1 MNIKAERRDSLRLRP
16 KEKTFVALR
25 PEFVKLGKLLDIS
38 KRGLCFQY
46 ISKGEPIEEL
56 PLLNID
62 MFNSNNGYYWPNIP
76 CKLIYDEKI
85 PKGMTFVMGL
95 EYRRCGLQFDTL
107 SKQQI
112 DQLDFYLQEH
122 AERAQ

>member
-1 MNIKAERRDSLRLRP
+1 MNSTTERRENLRLRP

-46 ISKGEPIEEL
+46 YSKGESIEKS

-62 MFNSNNGYYWPNIP
+62 MFISNNGYYLPNIP
-76 CKLIYDEKI
+76 CRAIYDEKLS
-85 PKGMTFVMGL
+85 KGMKFVMGL

-112 DQLDFYLQEH
+112 DQLDLFLNEH